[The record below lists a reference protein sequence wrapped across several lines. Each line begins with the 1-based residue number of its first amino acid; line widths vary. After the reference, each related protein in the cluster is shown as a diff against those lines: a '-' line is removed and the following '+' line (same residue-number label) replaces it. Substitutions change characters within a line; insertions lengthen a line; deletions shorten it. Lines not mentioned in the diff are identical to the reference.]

1 MLLSVGGFAQSP
13 SVAPMPLVGSVQVE
27 AKTDSKA
34 ERRAANQKQYLFI
47 AGFSLLM
54 TVFLFFKS
62 AVNDWERA
70 NLCCALMYLCCF
82 LNTIIWAGIGS
93 LEFWRWGLWF
103 NQMIPIMMLLLY
115 REFLNVK
122 QESPRLYQL
131 MTVAIGFLVL
141 SNAAV
146 WLLPNPKPAEMLFE
160 YALLLALFYLPFA
173 FMRYRFHPIYRY
185 AAWSSWVTALAF
197 LVYVFTAHFGLQS
210 PFPAWFLPIN
220 LTYYALL
227 LDGVFFLFALTLRD
241 RQILTE
247 RIQLQQQATANE
259 LKALRSQMNPHFI
272 FNALNSIKSFTLN
285 NDSKQANFYL
295 TKFAKLIRKV
305 LDNSRSEKISLKNE
319 LETLQLY
326 LDMEKLRV
334 GDKFD
339 YIIRINEDVEAEF
352 IELPPMLLQPYIEN
366 AIWHGLMPRETKGL
380 ITISID
386 TLHATSLLLI
396 TIEDN
401 GIGRQK
407 SAEIK
412 AQMGGETH
420 KSFGM
425 KISSERLL
433 KLNQAQQVAIE
444 DLHDTNGQVCG
455 IRVKILLI
463 I

>member
-1 MLLSVGGFAQSP
+1 MLLSVGGFAQSQNTTAI
-13 SVAPMPLVGSVQVE
+13 STTE
-27 AKTDSKA
+27 AQKVLQIQRK
-34 ERRAANQKQYLFI
+34 AANQKQYLFI

-54 TVFLFFKS
+54 VVFLLFKS

-70 NLCCALMYLCCF
+70 NLYCALMYLCCF

-115 REFLNVK
+115 REFLEVR
-122 QESPRLYQL
+122 QASPRSYHL
-131 MTVAIGFLVL
+131 MTAAIGFLLL
-141 SNAAV
+141 SNAAI
-146 WLLPNPKPAEMLFE
+146 WLLPNPKPAEILFE
-160 YALLLALFYLPFA
+160 YGLLLTLFYLPFA
-173 FMRYRFHPIYRY
+173 FLRYRSHPIYRY
-185 AAWSSWVTALAF
+185 AAWSSWATALAF
-197 LVYVFTAHFGLQS
+197 FVYVLIVHFGIQS
-210 PFPAWFLPIN
+210 PFPTWFPPIN

-227 LDGVFFLFALTLRD
+227 LDGVLFLFALTLRD

-247 RIQLQQQATANE
+247 RIQLQQQATTNE

-339 YIIRINEDVEAEF
+339 YVIKVEEDVETEF
-352 IELPPMLLQPYIEN
+352 IELPPMLLQPYVEN
-366 AIWHGLMPRETKGL
+366 AIWHGLMPKETKGL
-380 ITISID
+380 ITISVD
-386 TLHATSLLLI
+386 ARHVLHLRI
-396 TIEDN
+396 MIEDN

-412 AQMGGETH
+412 TQSGGETH

-425 KISSERLL
+425 KISHERLDIL
-433 KLNQAQQVAIE
+433 KQVYQTHAKVSIE
-444 DLHDTNGQVCG
+444 DLEVGT
-455 IRVKILLI
+455 RVILTI
-463 I
+463 PI